1 MEKYVPGR
9 YVPAVMS
16 VITTLFCLISLM
28 FPRQGKGKYYQIDV
42 PVFIKL
48 KICFPS
54 VFLTF
59 FPVIFPVFYG
69 FDFFFHSS
77 VGENVAEGKVDIQK
91 FVINKV

>member
-16 VITTLFCLISLM
+16 VITTLFCFISLM
-28 FPRQGKGKYYQIDV
+28 FPRKGKRKYYQIDV
-42 PVFIKL
+42 PVLIKL
-48 KICFPS
+48 KICFPFFS
-54 VFLTF
+54 DFLS
-59 FPVIFPVFYG
+59 VIFPVFYG
-69 FDFFFHSS
+69 FDFFSHSS